1 MERSVLIYAGV
12 FLLIL
17 VVVVEVLIARFA
29 RRRESL
35 DREVNVF
42 SQNSRVVW
50 RQGDR
55 TVRERGHTKLKLFSM
70 NGPGRLG

>member
-1 MERSVLIYAGV
+1 MERSVLIYTGV
-12 FLLIL
+12 FLVIL

-35 DREVNVF
+35 DPGVNVF

-50 RQGDR
+50 RQGYR
-55 TVRERGHTKLKLFSM
+55 TVRESGHTKLKLFSM